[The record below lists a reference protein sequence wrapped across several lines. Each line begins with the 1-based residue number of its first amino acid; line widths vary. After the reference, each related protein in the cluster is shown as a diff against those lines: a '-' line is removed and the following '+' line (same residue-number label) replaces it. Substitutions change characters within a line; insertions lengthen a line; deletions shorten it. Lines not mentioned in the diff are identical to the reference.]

1 MFSMFSVLHNYHL
14 LSESLNNVVVMLE
27 GIYLS
32 AGLGMLFFSMDK
44 LEEEAGE
51 RVVNLG
57 CCRDQGPNKQK
68 NIDQWM

>member
-32 AGLGMLFFSMDK
+32 AGLGMLWFFH
-44 LEEEAGE
+44 EQTRGGGWGE
-51 RVVNLG
+51 GGQLRLLP
-57 CCRDQGPNKQK
+57 RPGPK
-68 NIDQWM
+68 

>member
-32 AGLGMLFFSMDK
+32 AGLGMLFFSMDT
-44 LEEEAGE
+44 LEEVAGE
-51 RVVNLG
+51 RMVNLG
-57 CCRDQGPNKQK
+57 CWRDQGPNKQK